1 MSREK
6 FDALKRELEKIL
18 LDSETLKHLEIIR
31 NHKDEIVEV
40 VSRIVKE
47 HSQELMITLPESQS
61 EKLLNLIRDFLNS
74 LIERN
79 GDYES
84 IRKFA
89 LLFLKNNVSLHKV
102 AAFIAKV
109 MEHLKPMLVEKIPDI
124 DKSID
129 RLKQYIILMIALL
142 SEEMTQDM
150 LETIGKATGMSQ
162 NLLMN
167 FMKAVIDEEIESTK
181 SQ

>member
-1 MSREK
+1 MNREK
-6 FDALKRELEKIL
+6 FDALKRELERIF
-18 LDSETLKHLEIIR
+18 LDSETIKHLDR
-31 NHKDEIVEV
+31 LRAHKDEIIEI
-40 VSRIVKE
+40 VSRVVKE
-47 HSQELMITLPESQS
+47 HSQELMKTLPENQS
-61 EKLLNLIRDFLNS
+61 EEILNLVRDFLHS

-79 GDYES
+79 GDHES

-89 LLFLKNNVSLHKV
+89 LLFLKHNVSLYEV
-102 AAFIAKV
+102 AAFISKV
-109 MEHLKPMLVEKIPDI
+109 MEHVKPMLVEKIPDI

-129 RLKQYIILMIALL
+129 RLKQHIILVVALL

-167 FMKAVIDEEIESTK
+167 FMRAVIDEEIESTK